1 MRQNAQA
8 FCRILFYIVLI
19 AGQKMYL
26 EKERIVLIAGL
37 DFI

>member
-1 MRQNAQA
+1 MHKHFAA
-8 FCRILFYIVLI
+8 SLFYVVLI

-26 EKERIVLIAGL
+26 EKERIVLIAGS